1 MRVKD
6 EAAMLAL
13 GQKLG
18 AGLQAGSVVFLR
30 GDLGAGKTTLAR
42 GILRGLGFTDD
53 VTSPSFTLVEPYEN
67 DAVSVFHF
75 DLYRVEDVQE
85 LENIGFRD
93 FFDGHNIC
101 LIEWPEKAHNAL
113 PQPTMSVKISPASA
127 NGNTQILHQPPKDR
141 ESGREVSVES
151 FSRSVIF

>member
-1 MRVKD
+1 
-6 EAAMLAL
+6 MLAL

-18 AGLQAGSVVFLR
+18 VSLQAGSVVFLR

-93 FFDGHNIC
+93 FFDGRNIC
-101 LIEWPEKAHNAL
+101 VIEWPEKAHNAL
-113 PQPTMSVKISPASA
+113 PQPTLSVKISRASTNENA
-127 NGNTQILHQPPKDR
+127 QVLPDSPKGRESGR
-141 ESGREVSVES
+141 ESGREVSVAS
-151 FSRSVIF
+151 FSKSVIG